1 MRRTRL
7 DVDAVVFDY
16 GGVLTTPVRDAIA
29 SWVERERIDSDSF
42 SSVLK
47 RWLSRDALPGTPIH
61 RLEMGQ
67 LSIAEFDALL
77 AAELTTVD
85 GTTVDQVG
93 LLAGLFAGMRVDPAM
108 VGLAEELRGLG
119 VKVGMLSNSWGNTY
133 PRQLLDWLFDLVVIS
148 GEVGLRKPD
157 AAIYELVLAEL
168 SLPAERVLFIDDAEA
183 NVEGARA
190 VGMRAF
196 RHHVAATTRDAL
208 TALVPGLAGS
218 SPNESTRTAHGPQ
231 P

>member
-29 SWVERERIDSDSF
+29 SWIERERIDPDSF
-42 SSVLK
+42 SSVLR
-47 RWLSRDALPGTPIH
+47 RWLSRHAQPGTPIH

-85 GTTVDQVG
+85 GMMPDRVG
-93 LLAGLFAGMRVDPAM
+93 LLAGLFADMRVDPAM
-108 VGLAEELRGLG
+108 VGLVEELRGLG
-119 VKVGMLSNSWGNTY
+119 LKVGMLSNSWGNTY
-133 PRQLLDWLFDLVVIS
+133 PRQLFDWLFDPVVIS

-157 AAIYELVLAEL
+157 AAIYELVLAQL
-168 SLPAERVLFIDDAEA
+168 SLPAERVVFIDDAEA
-183 NVEGARA
+183 NVEGALA

-208 TALVPGLAGS
+208 TALVPGLAGA
-218 SPNESTRTAHGPQ
+218 SPNESARTAQ
-231 P
+231 EAQS